1 MLQLD
6 ASTVT
11 VQEGGTATNRGSVQD
26 PGADLVGLKASV
38 GRVIL
43 NADNSWLWS
52 FPTSDGPDQSQT
64 VTITATDS
72 DGATTSQ
79 SFALVV
85 TNVAPQITV
94 DQGSVTF
101 NEGDEAVNSGTFSE
115 PGSDFLRFSASVG
128 DITALA
134 DGTWRWSYICPDG
147 PGDSQAV
154 VITATDSDG
163 ASSQASFDLVVRN
176 VVPTVD
182 AGSDVSVVAGVPF
195 RFQGRFVDPGILD
208 THTIRWDFGDGNTAT
223 GTLQPVY
230 TYLNPGTYTATLTI
244 TDREGAENKDS
255 IAVRALPASATPG
268 LSATP
273 SSPTSPVS
281 SSSPAPAPLA
291 PRLGDLEAGTFVVGS
306 QGVVTVDFLADFGS
320 YQSELGLFSLDGM
333 EALPAGSA
341 AFIREAVQRVLSRSE
356 LGSLL
361 YSEYSEGARLRGEL
375 GEQDHNRFD
384 YVAPRSSR
392 FTPGSRVAFVLI
404 PNGTFR
410 QLLDNPAS
418 EGDRRPLFSIASA
431 NPGQYQ
437 QFGKLATET
446 RDGAVFGFEDI
457 RRDRGTDADYNDFL
471 IQVNGASALAPAL
484 ASLIDPSRSWLE
496 LPLGR
501 QLTSLATSSDSP
513 SSQAPAITNLS
524 LLTDTGFS
532 SFDRLSRDIT
542 LVGQISSPY
551 AIHSLQASLRGAT
564 SLLDV
569 SQWLAAD
576 GSFRLASPELDMVY
590 GGPLPDGFHTL
601 TLLATD
607 VWDQTSQFVSLSFI
621 KDTQAPEPAAL
632 ITISDV
638 QSLSPTLFGE
648 AEVGSRLL
656 VQQQGLSLVQ
666 TTSPGLWEA
675 RLNDLA
681 SGAIPLAIS
690 ITDAAGNKGV
700 DASYVWVLDPKAPR
714 LTLLSPTRYQLL
726 SSSSRLIGRVSEQ
739 GKSFDRLEIQFDSG
753 PRQMVSYAID
763 NSFDMP
769 IDVSDLSPG
778 YHSLTLHIS
787 YGGNQTYAVSMM
799 VTI

>member
-1 MLQLD
+1 
-6 ASTVT
+6 
-11 VQEGGTATNRGSVQD
+11 
-26 PGADLVGLKASV
+26 
-38 GRVIL
+38 
-43 NADNSWLWS
+43 
-52 FPTSDGPDQSQT
+52 
-64 VTITATDS
+64 
-72 DGATTSQ
+72 
-79 SFALVV
+79 
-85 TNVAPQITV
+85 
-94 DQGSVTF
+94 
-101 NEGDEAVNSGTFSE
+101 
-115 PGSDFLRFSASVG
+115 
-128 DITALA
+128 
-134 DGTWRWSYICPDG
+134 
-147 PGDSQAV
+147 
-154 VITATDSDG
+154 
-163 ASSQASFDLVVRN
+163 
-176 VVPTVD
+176 
-182 AGSDVSVVAGVPF
+182 
-195 RFQGRFVDPGILD
+195 
-208 THTIRWDFGDGNTAT
+208 
-223 GTLQPVY
+223 
-230 TYLNPGTYTATLTI
+230 
-244 TDREGAENKDS
+244 
-255 IAVRALPASATPG
+255 
-268 LSATP
+268 
-273 SSPTSPVS
+273 
-281 SSSPAPAPLA
+281 
-291 PRLGDLEAGTFVVGS
+291 
-306 QGVVTVDFLADFGS
+306 VDFLADFGA
-320 YQSELGLFSLDGM
+320 YQSELGLFSLEGM
-333 EALPAGSA
+333 EAWPAGSA

-356 LGSLL
+356 LGYLL
-361 YSEYSEGARLRGEL
+361 YSEYSEGSRLRGEL

-392 FTPGSRVAFVLI
+392 FTPGSRIAFVLI

-431 NPGQYQ
+431 NPGQFA
-437 QFGKLATET
+437 QFGKLVTET

-457 RRDRGTDADYNDFL
+457 RRDTGTDADYNDFL

-484 ASLIDPSRSWLE
+484 ASLIDPSRFWLE

-501 QLTSLATSSDSP
+501 QLTTQATSSDSP
-513 SSQAPAITNLS
+513 SRQAPAITSLS
-524 LLTDTGFS
+524 LLNDTGFS
-532 SFDRLSRDIT
+532 ATDRLSRDVT

-551 AIHSLQASLRGAT
+551 GISSLQARLGVGGSLR
-564 SLLDV
+564 DI
-569 SQWLAAD
+569 SQALSAD
-576 GSFRLASPELDMVY
+576 GSFRLANAELEAIN
-590 GGPLPDGFHTL
+590 GAPLPDGFHTL

-607 VWDQTSQFVSLSFI
+607 VWDQPSPLVSLSFI
-621 KDTQAPEPAAL
+621 KDTQGPDAAAF

-656 VQQQGLSLVQ
+656 VQQQGLPLLQS
-666 TTSPGLWEA
+666 TSPGLWEA

-681 SGAIPLAIS
+681 SGANPLSIT

-787 YGGNQTYAVSMM
+787 YGGNQAYAVSMM